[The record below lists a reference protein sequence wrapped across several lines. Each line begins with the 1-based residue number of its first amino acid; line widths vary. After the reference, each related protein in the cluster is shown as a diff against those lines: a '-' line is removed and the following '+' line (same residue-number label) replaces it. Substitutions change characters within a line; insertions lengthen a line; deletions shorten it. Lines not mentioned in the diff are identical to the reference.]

1 LQDSVASRILTKG
14 REHGRKGE
22 KKMLSMQEMS
32 DRIEIQD
39 LIARY
44 AHAIDDADYDA
55 LDNVFTPDAII
66 DYSEL
71 GGEKGSLQDTKRYL
85 AGALANFGLY
95 QHMSATT
102 RLDLDGDRAK
112 ARTILFNPMMM
123 KHEGEDRMFFI
134 GLWYCDEL
142 VRTDAGWRI
151 AHRREEKCWS
161 FNAPEGMLP

>member
-1 LQDSVASRILTKG
+1 
-14 REHGRKGE
+14 
-22 KKMLSMQEMS
+22 MLSMQEMS

-55 LDNVFTPDAII
+55 LDRIFTPDAVI

-71 GGEKGSLQDTKRYL
+71 GGSRGTLEETKAFLGKAMRQ
-85 AGALANFGLY
+85 FGLY

-112 ARTILFNPMMM
+112 ARTILFNPMML
-123 KHEGEDRMFFI
+123 KYQGEDRMFFI
-134 GLWYCDEL
+134 GLWYRDEL

-151 AHRREEKCWS
+151 AYRREEKCWS
-161 FNAPEGMLP
+161 FNAPEGMMP

>member
-1 LQDSVASRILTKG
+1 
-14 REHGRKGE
+14 
-22 KKMLSMQEMS
+22 MLSMQEMS
-32 DRIEIQD
+32 DRIEIGD

-44 AHAIDDADYDA
+44 AHAIDDRDYDA
-55 LDNVFTPDAII
+55 LDRIFTPDATI
-66 DYSEL
+66 DYTEL
-71 GGEKGSLQDTKRYL
+71 GGEKGTLAETKRYL
-85 AGALANFGLY
+85 AEAMGGFGSY

-134 GLWYCDEL
+134 GLWYRDDL
-142 VRTDAGWRI
+142 VRTEAGWRI

-161 FNAPEGMLP
+161 FNAPEGLLP